1 MPMGPNVTA
10 GPMAMPVARS
20 LAVGRIRVFVAGN
33 LINIPF
39 SSRRLQSRPD
49 NGVQYSALD
58 QALRERMSLNQ
69 HDW

>member
-1 MPMGPNVTA
+1 MSDRRVSGATIEVALFGAVMPMGPNVTA

-39 SSRRLQSRPD
+39 SSRRL
-49 NGVQYSALD
+49 
-58 QALRERMSLNQ
+58 
-69 HDW
+69 HK

>member
-39 SSRRLQSRPD
+39 SSRRL
-49 NGVQYSALD
+49 
-58 QALRERMSLNQ
+58 
-69 HDW
+69 HK